1 MKKTIKINYMDF
13 GRYSDPEKE
22 FFTPF
27 LRQKYNVVISDKPDY
42 IFYTL
47 GGNTHHNFPGIRIF
61 WTGENVVPNFNYSD
75 YALGFQH
82 MTFEDRYHRL
92 PLWRMCLPDLKKALQ
107 KSIGRSDEEL
117 LQRGFCATVISNARQ
132 TDGRREEAFTKLSA
146 YKPVASGGRW
156 QNNVGGPIKD
166 KITFQSQYKFAL
178 AFENTYAPGYTTEKI
193 LQAFASDCVPI
204 YYGDPRVSEDF
215 NPDAFINAHDFQTID
230 QLVDFVQKVDRDDA
244 LYLKMMRVPVFK
256 NGKLPDDLTDEA
268 LLRFFEP
275 IFDAPLEQARRRFFA
290 KPYQDIDYE
299 NLKMRDVKAM
309 IKAFCYKQIKRL
321 NLFSKRK

>member
-47 GGNTHHNFPGIRIF
+47 GGNTHHTFPGIRIF
-61 WTGENVVPNFNYSD
+61 WTGENVVPNFNYCD

-92 PLWRMCLPDLKKALQ
+92 PLWRMCLPDLKKAMQ
-107 KSIGRSDEEL
+107 KSVGRSDEEL
-117 LQRGFCATVISNARQ
+117 LQRDFCATVISNARQ
-132 TDGRREEAFTKLSA
+132 TDGRREEAFRKLSI

-156 QNNVGGPIKD
+156 QNNVGGPVKD
-166 KITFQSQYKFAL
+166 KIDFQSRYKFAL

-230 QLVDFVQKVDRDDA
+230 QLVDFVQKIDRDDA
-244 LYLKMMRVPVFK
+244 LYLKMMRAPVFK

-309 IKAFCYKQIKRL
+309 IKAVGHKQIKRL
-321 NLFSKRK
+321 NVFSKRK